1 MNVADP
7 RIAVAP
13 NARPQAETAAPAE
26 DLDTVLRDAR
36 QRFAEE
42 FASQCE
48 RLAPPA
54 DQAGIAPLPED
65 AMKVL
70 HRMAGLG
77 GTVGFPRVSV
87 KAAELE
93 DAGRSTPMGR
103 VELLHAVAALRLA
116 FASDIA
122 DPGAG
127 LPSSPPAVAAM
138 TVLLVEDDRV
148 QRAIISAQLR
158 VLGHTP
164 VTAVSGEEALE
175 AARSARPDVILL
187 DIGLPGIDGYAVCR
201 MLKADP
207 DLAGIPVA
215 FMSAHG
221 SVDDRLIGYSLGADD
236 FIVKPVDPRELA
248 LRLRRLDR
256 RGQPQ
261 DDREAVGWLTYE
273 AFHRLAGESLGRYRC
288 VLALIRTPA
297 DRAFDVA
304 SFMQAEIRRRDIC
317 GQYDRNHVIVL
328 LPDVGAAA
336 GLDRL
341 APIVESC
348 RASGISGVY
357 AGIAA
362 SEVAGGRTL
371 EQLME
376 EADEALA
383 IARYEDLAVARRPD
397 TPREASAG
405 AGTESLVLVAD
416 DDPEVVRIVDAH
428 LGAEGYRRVL
438 TFDGARTLEEIRV
451 RHPDVVVLDLMMPRM
466 TGFDVLASMR
476 DLGEA
481 RPRVIVLSAR
491 NREEDVMR
499 AFSLGADDFMLKPF
513 NPQELLARIARLIK
527 TADRTQRRRQ

>member
-1 MNVADP
+1 VSVADP
-7 RIAVAP
+7 RIEIAP
-13 NARPQAETAAPAE
+13 NARPKAETAAPAE

-42 FASQCE
+42 FAGQCE
-48 RLAPPA
+48 RLAPAA
-54 DQAGIAPLPED
+54 DQAGIAPLAED
-65 AMKVL
+65 AMKAL

-87 KAAELE
+87 KAAALE
-93 DAGRSTPMGR
+93 GAARNTPMSR
-103 VELLHAVAALRLA
+103 VEWLEAVAGLRRA
-116 FASDIA
+116 FALDMA
-122 DPGAG
+122 DADAG
-127 LPSSPPAVAAM
+127 LPSLPPAVAAM
-138 TVLLVEDDRV
+138 TVLLVEDERS
-148 QRAIISAQLR
+148 QRTILSAQLR
-158 VLGHTP
+158 ALGHSP
-164 VTAVSGEEALE
+164 VAIASGEEALE
-175 AARSARPDVILL
+175 AARSAHPDVILL

-207 DLAGIPVA
+207 GLAGIPVA

-221 SVDDRLIGYSLGADD
+221 SLDDRLTGYSLGADD
-236 FIVKPVDPRELA
+236 FIAKPVDPRELA

-256 RGQPQ
+256 RGHRQ
-261 DDREAVGWLTYE
+261 DHREAAGWLTYE
-273 AFHRLAGESLGRYRC
+273 AFHRLAGEALRRDRC
-288 VLALIRTPA
+288 VLALIRTPG

-304 SFMQAEIRRRDIC
+304 AFMQDEIRRRDIC
-317 GQYDRNHVIVL
+317 GQYDRNHVVVL

-336 GLDRL
+336 GLDRI
-341 APIVESC
+341 APIIESC
-348 RASGISGVY
+348 RASGIDGVY
-357 AGIAA
+357 AGIAT
-362 SEVAGGRTL
+362 SPVAGSRTL

-383 IARYEDLAVARRPD
+383 IARYEDLAVARLPD
-397 TPREASAG
+397 TPREASTG
-405 AGTESLVLVAD
+405 ASTESLVLVAD

-438 TFDGARTLEEIRV
+438 TFDGARALEEIRV
-451 RHPDVVVLDLMMPRM
+451 RHPDVVVLDLMMPRL

-513 NPQELLARIARLIK
+513 NPQELLARIARLVK
-527 TADRTQRRRQ
+527 TSNRSHRRPL